1 MTFANGAEAST
12 LFGIRSSDLID
23 QEGRI
28 MTKVGICISPFM
40 GLSLAGL
47 AEFAQESEKAGIEGI
62 IPEGQ
67 NDGLICC
74 YAAAKAT
81 NRVMVATWI
90 VNIFLREAALCS

>member
-1 MTFANGAEAST
+1 MTR
-12 LFGIRSSDLID
+12 L
-23 QEGRI
+23 
-28 MTKVGICISPFM
+28 GICISPFM
-40 GLSLAGL
+40 RLSLARL

-90 VNIFLREAALCS
+90 VNIFLREASLCS